1 VVLEC
6 ENAGSVRVVE
16 ASLAPL
22 QRLAPKP
29 AVQDP
34 LWKDYSKLLGD
45 TELADVMFA
54 VDGQRL

>member
-1 VVLEC
+1 
-6 ENAGSVRVVE
+6 VRVVE
-16 ASLAPL
+16 ASLAPP